1 MASSF
6 DLSKASDGRLF
17 PPCPPW
23 PPCPI
28 PRGPA
33 GPPGPI
39 GPAGLMGPLG
49 APGSLNGTAACF
61 VYAQLAHLLE
71 QLIAYYPGLEI
82 HLFSMGNTPW
92 ELVGVPQKVYV
103 STEGTYGGLFIM
115 KREGI
120 EDIAVPINKIALL
133 QFKNGAVAYN
143 PAITYLPK
151 PDFPPGCDK
160 NILTAIYEF
169 VPTLPKDIG
178 LIIFDI
184 GTKLKLY
191 CSVNSIY
198 LNQYGLIVLAGKYG
212 NNPSFIPVTYMTSIG
227 FLAL

>member
-1 MASSF
+1 M
-6 DLSKASDGRLF
+6 
-17 PPCPPW
+17 
-23 PPCPI
+23 
-28 PRGPA
+28 
-33 GPPGPI
+33 
-39 GPAGLMGPLG
+39 
-49 APGSLNGTAACF
+49 
-61 VYAQLAHLLE
+61 
-71 QLIAYYPGLEI
+71 
-82 HLFSMGNTPW
+82 FSMGNTPW

-169 VPTLPKDIG
+169 VPTLPKDG
-178 LIIFDI
+178 LLIDI

-191 CSVNSIY
+191 GRFYSIY
-198 LNQYGLIVLAGKYG
+198 LNQYGLIVLADKYG

-227 FLAL
+227 FIAL